1 MIVQESLTNVDNY
14 GPYVDLTTNG
24 NVTIK
29 TKDINKENL
38 EMHFVSILNLFKDG
52 IETDQIRNA
61 TITVDFGRGRSCKL
75 TIHDYFFNLILWNL
89 IVETDHIIEPKHLF
103 FEETI
108 TQDAIKK
115 YIDKF
120 FIDENRKF
128 FDNRTLNNII
138 DSTLYKFSLLD
149 QFSFFFS
156 NTINLEDN
164 IDLMEKS
171 KTFYDALHA
180 DMSKI
185 PIEDVKT
192 EGMKVVNSA
201 IAEMKDARKYLGY
214 DHCMA
219 DSWRSKEGTNIKQFK
234 EFAINIGPKPD
245 GQGGI
250 FPAIINSSF
259 INGGLK
265 TTQDQFIESHTGR
278 VAQVLA
284 KMNVGTSG
292 HFARLLGN
300 NNMDTTMH
308 PDPNYVCDSQAFEEL
323 NITSQKMLNM
333 VANRY
338 YRLHPHGE
346 EKLLTKEDKHLI
358 GKKIYLRS
366 PMTCNSYSR
375 GDGIC
380 YRCYGNLAYTNS
392 DINVGKIAAELLSS
406 ILTQMLLSA
415 KHLLESNIQKLQ
427 WCDDFFNFFEVEG
440 NTIKVNSDLI
450 LNKKWH
456 VIIDPSEIELENEDF
471 EYGNDDDDEQGLNGL
486 YNEHISEFIVENDK
500 GERFTI
506 YTENNDRLYISDE
519 LNALIRKKGVP
530 VDDMIQVNMMDISED
545 TLFYIKL
552 HNNELSKTLER
563 VKDILNKN
571 AVTKSMDRHQILQAI
586 LETFIESG
594 INVISVH
601 AEVILANQIRDPERP
616 LFRPTFDG
624 LNDPYEL
631 ITLNQA
637 LTNNPS
643 INISISYQKL
653 ARALYN
659 PLTYKKRSPSFMDF
673 FFMEKP
679 QEYLSSSEITPTVKE
694 EDDGPKQMIKVI
706 EDGVE

>member
-1 MIVQESLTNVDNY
+1 MEPNALTNLENY
-14 GPYVDLTTNG
+14 GPYGELTKPNG
-24 NVTIK
+24 KVVIK
-29 TKDINKENL
+29 TKDINKSNL
-38 EMHFVSILNLFKDG
+38 DVHFESILNIFKDG
-52 IETDQIRNA
+52 IETDIIKNA
-61 TITVDFGRGRSCKL
+61 VVTVDFGRGRTCEL
-75 TIHDYFFNLILWNL
+75 TIHDYFFNLIMWNL
-89 IVETDHIIEPKHLF
+89 IVETDHTIEPKHLF
-103 FEETI
+103 FEDTI
-108 TQDAIKK
+108 TQDVIKK

-120 FIDENRKF
+120 FIDENRKN

-138 DSTLYKFSLLD
+138 DATLSRFALLD
-149 QFSFFFS
+149 QFAFFFA

-164 IDLMEKS
+164 IELMKKS
-171 KTFYDALHA
+171 KTFYDALHC
-180 DMSKI
+180 DMSGI
-185 PIEDVKT
+185 PIEDVKS
-192 EGMKVVNSA
+192 EGMKVVNTT
-201 IAEMKDARKYLGY
+201 IEEMKNARQHLGF
-214 DHCMA
+214 DHCLA
-219 DSWRSKEGTNIKQFK
+219 DSLRSKEGTNIKQFK
-234 EFAINIGPKPD
+234 EFAVNIGPKPD

-265 TTQDQFIESHTGR
+265 TTQDQYIESHTGR

-300 NNMDTTMH
+300 NNMDTVMH
-308 PDPNYVCDSQAFEEL
+308 PDPHYVCDSCAFEEVEV
-323 NITSQKMLNM
+323 TSPRMLNM
-333 VANRY
+333 IVNRY
-338 YRLHPHGE
+338 YRTHPMGE
-346 EKLLTKEDKHLI
+346 EKLLTKDDTHLI
-358 GKKIYLRS
+358 GTKVYLRS

-380 YRCYGNLAYTNS
+380 YRCYGDLAYTNS
-392 DINVGKIAAELLSS
+392 DINIGKIAAELLSS

-427 WCDDFFNFFEVEG
+427 WCDEFFNFFEVEG
-440 NTIKVNSDLI
+440 NTIKVDPNVT

-456 VIIDPSEIELENEDF
+456 LIIDPNEIELENEEF
-471 EYGNDDDDEQGLNGL
+471 EYGGDDDEDQGLNGL
-486 YNEHISEFIVENDK
+486 YNEHISEFIIETDK

-506 YTENNDRLYISDE
+506 STENKDKLYISNE
-519 LNALIRKKGVP
+519 LNLLIRNKGVP
-530 VDDMIQVNMMDISED
+530 VDDMIQVNLQDIAEES
-545 TLFYIKL
+545 LFYIKL

-571 AVTKSMDRHQILQAI
+571 AITKSMDRHQILQAI
-586 LETFIESG
+586 LETFIEGG
-594 INVISVH
+594 INVTAVH
-601 AEVILANQIRDPERP
+601 AEVLLANQIRDPERP

-624 LNDPYEL
+624 PNDPYEL

-679 QEYLSSSEITPTVKE
+679 QEYLNAKEIIPEVKE
-694 EDDGPKQMIKVI
+694 REDGPQQMIKVV
-706 EDGVE
+706 GSVE